1 MPTKQL
7 FDPNKVA
14 YYEKAGWE
22 AYYDKNWLR
31 AFGLMV
37 GLMRAQF
44 KMGWGTAVL
53 AAIDTVRASVAF
65 APMDNDVPKA
75 THHIQKFYE
84 KACRSLSIKASAQEL
99 AALEIEY
106 WVVHRQLA
114 LRRIQNHDDHNI
126 EPMTQSLANLHA
138 ALFNSTPEKM
148 WQSAEFRALAAKA
161 VDRITGKYSTN
172 VTADW
177 QEVET
182 YLQQAYQAVVFE
194 QKMSSF

>member
-31 AFGLMV
+31 AFGLMM
-37 GLMRAQF
+37 GLFREQF

-75 THHIQKFYE
+75 THHIQQFYE
-84 KACRSLSIKASAQEL
+84 KARRSLDIKASAQEL
-99 AALEIEY
+99 ATLEIAY

-148 WQSAEFRALAAKA
+148 RESAEFRALAAKA
-161 VDRITGKYSTN
+161 VDRITGKYSKN
-172 VTADW
+172 ITADW
-177 QEVET
+177 QEVEA
-182 YLQQAYQAVVFE
+182 YLQKAYRSVEEVVR
-194 QKMSSF
+194 